1 MISQNR
7 DSQLQ
12 SNEYV
17 HLSAA
22 KEREEK
28 ENEALKLTVE
38 EQKYK
43 IEAL

>member
-17 HLSAA
+17 QLSAA